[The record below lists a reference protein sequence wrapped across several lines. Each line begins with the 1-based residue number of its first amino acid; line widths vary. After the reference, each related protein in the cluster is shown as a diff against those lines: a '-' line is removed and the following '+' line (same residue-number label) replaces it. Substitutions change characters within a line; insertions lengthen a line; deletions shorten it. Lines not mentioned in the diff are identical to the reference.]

1 MRISAG
7 FEGKTWSVEPSVY
20 EEYRKNEGFAAE
32 RRGGNVEYAYASLA
46 ERIKQEWKIYVVSF
60 VFALIAGLIGQ
71 IAIPLGPGQIILFPI
86 FYSIILGI
94 LSGPE
99 VAKIFKSK
107 EVKAASKLVIIA
119 ICPFIAKIGINAGAS
134 LDTVVSAGPA
144 LFSHAFGDILTILI
158 TLPVALLLG
167 LGREAIGAASSINRE
182 TNLAIVADRYGSDSP
197 ENRGSLAVYVVGGML
212 GTIYFGLMAS
222 VVAMLGIFDP
232 LALGLASG
240 VGAGI
245 MMAAA
250 VGSLSVIYPGQAEQ
264 INALAGASQ
273 TIAGIDGVYLAIFVA
288 LPLTEWLYKKLYP
301 VIGRGRKGADADAP
315 FDNSKET
322 GDR

>member
-1 MRISAG
+1 MY
-7 FEGKTWSVEPSVY
+7 P
-20 EEYRKNEGFAAE
+20 
-32 RRGGNVEYAYASLA
+32 SLA
-46 ERIKQEWKIYVVSF
+46 ARIQAEWKIYVVSF
-60 VFALIAGLIGQ
+60 VLALVASFIGK
-71 IAIPLGPGQIILFPI
+71 IVIPLGPGDIILFPI
-86 FYSIILGI
+86 FYSLILGI

-99 VAKIFKSK
+99 VAKIFKK
-107 EVKAASKLVIIA
+107 TEVKAASKLVIVA

-144 LFSHAFGDILTILI
+144 LFSHAIADVLVIFI

-182 TNLAIVADRYGSDSP
+182 TNLAIVADRYGADSP
-197 ENRGSLAVYVVGGML
+197 ENRGSLAIYVVGGML

-222 VVAMLGIFDP
+222 VVAMFGVFHP
-232 LALGLASG
+232 LALGLAGG

-250 VGSLSVIYPGQAEQ
+250 VGSLSSIYPGQAEQ

-273 TIAGIDGVYLAIFVA
+273 TIAGIDGVYLAMFVA
-288 LPLTEWLYKKLYP
+288 LPLTEWLYKKLSP
-301 VIGRGRKGADADAP
+301 IIGRKGSEKAP
-315 FDNSKET
+315 ENTSGKA
-322 GDR
+322 GDK